1 MISKKRLLKTTTAFL
16 MAMLLLAGSTAASFA
31 FDATNVSPDSKNPH
45 LIKKV
50 ASIDG
55 TYDTH
60 QWVTN
65 YDDSTQSQFYCYPYA
80 LGVTNYTL
88 SPGETT
94 ASGIM
99 LNTVRKK
106 YLDVNTVADWVV
118 QDVKNLGASA
128 RILTGA
134 DSRPNYPTASNQFLM
149 ALRITPKGAYKTGD
163 TTSYNYH
170 FMRRIGSS
178 CWRYKAGT
186 GGKVIQ
192 LQEGYTPETV
202 TWDLISPTDGNA
214 SSYSYKQTDVAF
226 YSSDIIYILVTA
238 NSPIVINSSTAKFIP
253 TQNVSFANIK
263 KSFGIGASYLIYP
276 EFTPAN
282 ATYQDISYS
291 ASKVNGVRI
300 VRFDDLNVKQKMKT
314 LEAGTAMV
322 TGRNTATNQVYQF
335 NITVRDTL
343 LGDVDGNG
351 VIELNDV
358 TRLQNYMAGSV
369 SLTDKQKDAADV
381 NSNGSITLQDVLMIQ
396 QYVAKK
402 IDCFAVEQIF

>member
-1 MISKKRLLKTTTAFL
+1 MISKKKLLKTTTAFL

-99 LNTVRKK
+99 LNTIRKK
-106 YLDVNTVADWVV
+106 YIDVNTVADWVV

-149 ALRITPKGAYKTGD
+149 ALRVSPKSIYKTGD
-163 TTSYNYH
+163 LHSYNYH

-202 TWDLISPTDGNA
+202 TWDMITPADGNVN
-214 SSYSYKQTDVAF
+214 SYNYKQLDVAF

-238 NSPIVINSSTAKFIP
+238 NSPIVINSSTAKKIP
-253 TQNVSFANIK
+253 IQSVSFAKIQ
-263 KSFGIGASYLIYP
+263 KSFGIGASYFIYP
-276 EFTPAN
+276 EFTPEN
-282 ATYQDISYS
+282 ATCQDIYYS
-291 ASKVNGVRI
+291 APKVNGVRT
-300 VRFDDLNVKQKMKT
+300 VTFDQNIKQKMKT

-358 TRLQNYMAGSV
+358 TKLQNYMAGAAE
-369 SLTDKQKDAADV
+369 LTQKQMKAADV

>member
-1 MISKKRLLKTTTAFL
+1 MRNKKRFLKSITALFMACLLVAV
-16 MAMLLLAGSTAASFA
+16 STAASFA
-31 FDATNVSPDSKNPH
+31 FDGTNVSPDSKNPH
-45 LIKKV
+45 LIKKL

-65 YDDSTQSQFYCYPYA
+65 YEDATQSQFYCYPYA
-80 LGVTNYTL
+80 LGVTNKTL

-94 ASGIM
+94 AAGIM
-99 LNTVRKK
+99 LNTIRKK
-106 YLDVNTVADWVV
+106 YIDVNTVADWVL

-149 ALRITPKGAYKTGD
+149 ALRVTPKSAYKTGD
-163 TTSYNYH
+163 INSYNYH
-170 FMRRIGSS
+170 FMRRIGNS

-202 TWDLISPTDGNA
+202 TWDLIAPADGNV
-214 SSYSYKQTDVAF
+214 SSYNYKQTDVA
-226 YSSDIIYILVTA
+226 YYTSDIVYILVTA
-238 NSPIVINSSTAKFIP
+238 NSPIVINSNTAKYIP
-253 TQNVSFANIK
+253 IQSVSFTNVK

-282 ATYQDISYS
+282 ATYQDIYYS
-291 ASKVNGVRI
+291 ATKVNGVR
-300 VRFDDLNVKQKMKT
+300 VVTFDQSIKQKMKT
-314 LEAGTAMV
+314 LEAGTVTV
-322 TGRNTATNQVYQF
+322 TGRNTGTNQIYQF
-335 NITVRDTL
+335 SITVRDTL

-351 VIELNDV
+351 AIELKDV
-358 TRLQNYMAGSV
+358 TLLQNYMAGAAI
-369 SLTDKQKDAADV
+369 LNDKQKDAADV
-381 NSNGSITLQDVLMIQ
+381 NSNGSISLQDVLMIQ
-396 QYVAKK
+396 KYIARQ
-402 IDCFAVEQIF
+402 IDSFAVEQIF